1 MIRRWQFSYGIIEDN
16 ILSLMISARGYH
28 EENTNNR
35 YTANSVTTNSGTVVM
50 YIDMNS
56 YFASCEQQL
65 HTELRGIPIAVT
77 AGDKYYSVII
87 APSIEAKK
95 LGVRT
100 GMRLNEAKLLCPHLK
115 SVHAN
120 PVYYRKVH
128 MGVMKVLRTYCLA
141 QEVIPKSIDEAA
153 MNMTSYRLV
162 YKDMKALARQI
173 KESLAAEV
181 GPYITCSIG
190 IAPNTFLAKVA
201 TDFEKPNGLVE
212 ITPENLDEH
221 LARLQLTDLPGIGSR
236 NQRRL
241 ELVGI
246 KTPLQMRHTSQ
257 SLLRKAFGGIAGY
270 YWHSRLNM
278 GEVDLYSNG
287 SSYRSMSATRMISPD
302 QRSSY
307 ERLDALL
314 VSLCTK
320 LEQRLV
326 TSGKFCH
333 QIGFFIR
340 YSDGTSWE
348 MHARF
353 NDAAQDAMEM
363 RRYILEHMHAFQQS
377 RNCGPLL
384 NEKTKQMGVTIMDF
398 IGWKEVQYGLFD
410 NRLKQDHL
418 RKILYG
424 IKDRYGK
431 YSVRK
436 ATELA
441 ERSQMVDAIGFGS
454 VKDLY
459 EGGNTLNKYLLEE
472 VDE

>member
-1 MIRRWQFSYGIIEDN
+1 
-16 ILSLMISARGYH
+16 MISARGYH
-28 EENTNNR
+28 EENATAR
-35 YTANSVTTNSGTVVM
+35 YSANSVSAHSGTVVM

-65 HTELRGIPIAVT
+65 HPELRGLPIGVT

-87 APSIEAKK
+87 APSVEAKTF
-95 LGVRT
+95 GVKT
-100 GMRLNEAKLLCPHLK
+100 GMRLNEAKLLCPHIK
-115 SVHAN
+115 SVPAN

-128 MGVMKVLRTYCLA
+128 MGIMKVLRTYCLPG
-141 QEVIPKSIDEAA
+141 EVIPKSIDEAA
-153 MNMTSYRLV
+153 MNMTSYQLV
-162 YKDMKALARQI
+162 YRDMKAVACRI
-173 KESLAAEV
+173 KEDIAAEV
-181 GPYITCSIG
+181 GPFITCSIG

-201 TDFEKPNGLVE
+201 TDFQKPNGLVE
-212 ITPENLDEH
+212 ITAENLDEY
-221 LARLQLTDLPGIGSR
+221 LARLTLADLPGIGSR

-241 ELVGI
+241 EMVGI

-278 GEVDLYSNG
+278 GEVDLYSHG
-287 SSYRSMSATRMISPD
+287 STYRSMSATRMVSPE
-302 QRSSY
+302 QRASY
-307 ERLDALL
+307 EKLDALL
-314 VSLCTK
+314 ISLCTK

-348 MHARF
+348 LHARF
-353 NDAAQDAMEM
+353 NDATQDAMEM
-363 RRYILEHMHAFQQS
+363 RRYILQHMRSFEQS

-384 NEKTKQMGVTIMDF
+384 NEKAKQMGVTIMDF

-418 RKILYG
+418 RKILYS

-436 ATELA
+436 ATEMVQ
-441 ERSQMVDAIGFGS
+441 RSEMADAIGFGS

-472 VDE
+472 TDE

>member
-1 MIRRWQFSYGIIEDN
+1 
-16 ILSLMISARGYH
+16 MISARGYH
-28 EENTNNR
+28 EENASNR
-35 YTANSVTTNSGTVVM
+35 YSANSIVADSKTVVM

-65 HTELRGIPIAVT
+65 HPELRGAPIGVT

-87 APSIEAKK
+87 APSVEAKK
-95 LGVRT
+95 YGVRT
-100 GMRLNEAKLLCPHLK
+100 GMRLNEAKLLCPQIK
-115 SVHAN
+115 AVPAN

-128 MGVMKVLRTYCLA
+128 IGIMKVLRTYCLPE
-141 QEVIPKSIDEAA
+141 EVIPKSIDEAA

-162 YKDMKALARQI
+162 YKDMKAVARQI
-173 KESLAAEV
+173 KEDIAAEV
-181 GPYITCSIG
+181 GPFITCSIG

-201 TDFEKPNGLVE
+201 TDFQKPNGLVE
-212 ITPENLDEH
+212 ITPGNLDEY
-221 LARLQLTDLPGIGSR
+221 LAQLSLTDLPGIGSR

-241 ELVGI
+241 EMVGI
-246 KTPLQMRHTSQ
+246 RTPLQMRHTSQ

-270 YWHSRLNM
+270 YWHCRLNM
-278 GEVDLYSNG
+278 GEVDLYSHG
-287 SSYRSMSATRMISPD
+287 SSYRSMSATRMVSTE

-307 ERLDALL
+307 EKLDALL
-314 VSLCTK
+314 ISLCTK

-333 QIGFFIR
+333 HIAFFIR
-340 YSDGTSWE
+340 YANQTSWE
-348 MHARF
+348 MSARF
-353 NDAAQDAMEM
+353 NDAVQDAMEM
-363 RRYILEHMHAFQQS
+363 RRYILQHMQAFEQS

-384 NEKTKQMGVTIMDF
+384 NGTTKQMGVTIMDF
-398 IGWKEVQYGLFD
+398 IGWRDVQYGLFD
-410 NRLKQDHL
+410 NRIRQDHL
-418 RKILYG
+418 RKVLYG

-436 ATELA
+436 ATELVEKSRMA
-441 ERSQMVDAIGFGS
+441 DAIGFGS

-459 EGGNTLNKYLLEE
+459 EGGNSLNKYLLEE